1 MRRTSHGARN
11 HVRAI
16 AAQLMNDGD
25 PARIEEAFG
34 MLVHDIMQSR
44 VITATPRTGVPDA
57 LGVLRTR
64 GVRHLVIVD
73 GETLVGIVS
82 DRDLKQA
89 GALDER
95 LGQWTIG
102 EIMTR
107 SVITI
112 EPSAPV
118 EDAAQVMLAEK
129 ISALPV
135 THGDR
140 LVGIVT
146 ETDIVRL
153 FVRALGASEPS
164 SRIDVV
170 IPPNVGALPDIVATV
185 QGSGAPVS
193 SVVTLRDAEGV
204 KDAVIR
210 VGTIDPR
217 PAIAAL
223 TAKGYTVKTAWRG
236 GTSAERVA

>member
-1 MRRTSHGARN
+1 
-11 HVRAI
+11 
-16 AAQLMNDGD
+16 
-25 PARIEEAFG
+25 

-44 VITATPRTGVPDA
+44 VITTTPRTAVAEA

-73 GETLVGIVS
+73 GDALVGIVS

-89 GALDER
+89 GALDDR
-95 LGQWTIG
+95 LGQWTVG

-118 EDAAQVMLAEK
+118 EDAAQLMLAEK

-135 THGDR
+135 IRAQR

-153 FVRALGASEPS
+153 FVRALGAGEPS

-170 IPPNVGALPDIVATV
+170 IPPDVGALLDIVATV
-185 QGSGAPVS
+185 HGAGAPVS
-193 SVVTLRDAEGV
+193 SVVTLRDAAGV

-223 TAKGYTVKTAWRG
+223 TAKAYTVMTVWRG
-236 GTSAERVA
+236 GASAERVA

>member
-1 MRRTSHGARN
+1 
-11 HVRAI
+11 
-16 AAQLMNDGD
+16 
-25 PARIEEAFG
+25 

-44 VITATPRTGVPDA
+44 VITATEQTGVAEA

-64 GVRHLVIVD
+64 GVRHLVIAD
-73 GETLVGIVS
+73 GDTLAGIVS

-135 THGDR
+135 TKAGR

-153 FVRALGASEPS
+153 FVRALGAGEPS

-170 IPPNVGALPDIVATV
+170 IPPSVGALPDIVATV
-185 QGSGAPVS
+185 QGAGAPVS

-204 KDAVIR
+204 KDGVIR

-217 PAIAAL
+217 PAIGAL

-236 GTSAERVA
+236 GSSAERVA

>member
-1 MRRTSHGARN
+1 
-11 HVRAI
+11 
-16 AAQLMNDGD
+16 
-25 PARIEEAFG
+25 
-34 MLVHDIMQSR
+34 MLVRDIMQSR
-44 VITATPRTGVPDA
+44 VITATPQTGVPEA

-73 GETLVGIVS
+73 GDTLVGIVS

-118 EDAAQVMLAEK
+118 EDAAQLMLTEK

-135 THGDR
+135 TRTGR

-153 FVRALGASEPS
+153 FVRALGAGEPS

-170 IPPNVGALPDIVATV
+170 VPPNVGALPDIVATV
-185 QGSGAPVS
+185 QAAGAPVS
-193 SVVTLRDAEGV
+193 SVVTLRDAEEL

-223 TAKGYTVKTAWRG
+223 TEKGYTVKTAWRG
-236 GTSAERVA
+236 GASAARVA

>member
-1 MRRTSHGARN
+1 
-11 HVRAI
+11 
-16 AAQLMNDGD
+16 
-25 PARIEEAFG
+25 

-44 VITATPRTGVPDA
+44 VITATPRTGVTEA
-57 LGVLRTR
+57 LGILRTR
-64 GVRHLVIVD
+64 GVRHLVITD
-73 GETLVGIVS
+73 GDALVGIVS

-95 LGQWTIG
+95 LGQWTVG

-118 EDAAQVMLAEK
+118 EDAAQLMLAEK

-135 THGDR
+135 TQGDR

-153 FVRALGASEPS
+153 FVRALGAGEPS

-170 IPPNVGALPDIVATV
+170 VPSNVGALPEIVATV
-185 QGSGAPVS
+185 QTAGAPVS
-193 SVVTLRDAEGV
+193 SIVTLRDPEGV

-223 TAKGYTVKTAWRG
+223 TARGYTVKTAWRG
-236 GTSAERVA
+236 GARTERVA

>member
-1 MRRTSHGARN
+1 MKYG
-11 HVRAI
+11 
-16 AAQLMNDGD
+16 G
-25 PARIEEAFG
+25 PARIEEAFA
-34 MLVHDIMQSR
+34 MLVHDIMQSQ
-44 VITATPRTGVPDA
+44 VVTATPRTGVAEA
-57 LGVLRTR
+57 LGILRTR
-64 GVRHLVIVD
+64 GIRHLVIVD
-73 GETLVGIVS
+73 GDALVGIVS
-82 DRDLKQA
+82 DRDVKQA

-95 LGQWTIG
+95 LGQWTVG

-118 EDAAQVMLAEK
+118 EDAAQLVLAEK

-135 THGDR
+135 TQGER
-140 LVGIVT
+140 LVGIMT

-153 FVRALGASEPS
+153 FVRALGAGEPS

-170 IPPNVGALPDIVATV
+170 VPPKVGALPDIVATV
-185 QGSGAPVS
+185 QAAAAPVS
-193 SVVTLRDAEGV
+193 SVVTLRDAGGV

-210 VGTIDPR
+210 ISTIDPR

-236 GTSAERVA
+236 GAPAERVA

>member
-1 MRRTSHGARN
+1 MSSAPAAR
-11 HVRAI
+11 
-16 AAQLMNDGD
+16 L
-25 PARIEEAFG
+25 EEAFA
-34 MLVHDIMQSR
+34 MLVHDIMQPR
-44 VITATPRTGVPDA
+44 VITAGPRTGVAEA
-57 LGVLRTR
+57 LNVLRAR

-73 GETLVGIVS
+73 GEALVGIVS

-95 LGQWTIG
+95 LGQWSIG

-107 SVITI
+107 AVITI

-118 EDAAQVMLAEK
+118 EDAAQLMLAEK

-135 THGDR
+135 TQGGR

-146 ETDIVRL
+146 ETDVVRL

-170 IPPNVGALPDIVATV
+170 IPPGTGALPEIVATV
-185 QGSGAPVS
+185 QAAGAPIS
-193 SVVTLRDAEGV
+193 SIVTLRDAGGV

-223 TAKGYTVKTAWRG
+223 TAKGHTVKTGWRG
-236 GTSAERVA
+236 RPSAERIA

>member
-1 MRRTSHGARN
+1 
-11 HVRAI
+11 
-16 AAQLMNDGD
+16 MNDSD

-44 VITATPRTGVPDA
+44 VITATPRTGVAEA
-57 LGVLRTR
+57 LGILRTR

-73 GETLVGIVS
+73 GDTLVGIVS
-82 DRDLKQA
+82 DRDVKQA

-95 LGQWTIG
+95 LGQWTVG

-107 SVITI
+107 RVITI

-118 EDAAQVMLAEK
+118 EDAAQLMLAER

-135 THGDR
+135 TQGDR

-153 FVRALGASEPS
+153 FVRALGAGEPS

-170 IPPNVGALPDIVATV
+170 VPHNIGALSEIVATV
-185 QGSGAPVS
+185 QAAGAPVS
-193 SVVTLRDAEGV
+193 SVVTLRDAAGA

-217 PAIAAL
+217 PVIAAL

-236 GTSAERVA
+236 GTSAGRVA